1 MCREVFNPYKHD
13 HAFVFVRS
21 KAGMEEQNK
30 GNSAV
35 GASALGE
42 LDML

>member
-1 MCREVFNPYKHD
+1 MSREVFNPYKYN
-13 HAFVFVRS
+13 HAFVFVGS
-21 KAGMEEQNK
+21 KAGVEEQNK